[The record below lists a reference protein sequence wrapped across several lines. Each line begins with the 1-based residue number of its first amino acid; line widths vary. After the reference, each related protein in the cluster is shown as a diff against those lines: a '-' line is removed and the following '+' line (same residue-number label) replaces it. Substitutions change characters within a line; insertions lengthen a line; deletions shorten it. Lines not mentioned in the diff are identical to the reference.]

1 VSSLA
6 GKRAYVTGAGQGL
19 GLAIAG
25 RFLEHGARVVLTDV
39 DGDAVEAA
47 ARGLGEDAHA
57 LHSDVTDPQSVRS
70 SLEEAARLLGGL
82 DVVVNNAGIEIAK
95 PLVELSDEEVDRI
108 LAVNVH
114 GVFSG
119 IKHAVP
125 HLAGDGG
132 VIVNMASVAGLGGA
146 PLLGL
151 YCASKAAVLR
161 MTEVAAVELRDQGI
175 RVCAVCPA
183 FADTKMV
190 ERLIPPLEAATGLAF
205 DEVVAMK
212 QGRLGTPA
220 DVAEAVSFL
229 ASDEAS
235 WITGQPLV
243 LDGGLTGS
251 LL

>member
-1 VSSLA
+1 MKPPE
-6 GKRAYVTGAGQGL
+6 GKRVYVTGAAQGL
-19 GLAIAG
+19 GLAIAA
-25 RFLEHGARVVLTDV
+25 RFLEDGARVVMTDV
-39 DGDAVEAA
+39 DGDALDAA
-47 ARGLGEDAHA
+47 ARDLGDDAHA
-57 LHSDVTDPQSVRS
+57 VRADVTDSSSVRE
-70 SLEEAARLLGGL
+70 SLDRAAELLGGL

-95 PLVELSDEEVDRI
+95 PLVEHSDEEVERI
-108 LAVNVH
+108 LAINVH

-125 HLAGDGG
+125 HLSGEGG

-161 MTEVAAVELRDQGI
+161 MTEVAATELRDQGI

-190 ERLIPPLEAATGLAF
+190 ERLIPPFEAATGLDF
-205 DEVVAMK
+205 DQVIALK

-220 DVAEAVSFL
+220 DVAEAVAFL